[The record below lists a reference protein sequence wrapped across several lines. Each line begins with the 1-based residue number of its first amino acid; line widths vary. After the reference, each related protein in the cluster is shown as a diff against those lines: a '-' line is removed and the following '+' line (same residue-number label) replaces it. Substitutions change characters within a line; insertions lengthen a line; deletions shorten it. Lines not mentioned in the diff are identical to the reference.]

1 MKRTAGA
8 ALAAIFAVL
17 GAAAVVAQT
26 DPIAARMAL
35 MKGNNDNAIVVV
47 QMVKG
52 QAAFDAGKVDAAF
65 AQWAETAQKLP
76 NLFPD
81 NSKTGQKTRAAPKIW
96 MTKADF
102 DAKAAEFAKVVAGNR
117 DKAKASLD
125 GLRAAVP
132 VVADA
137 CDNCH
142 KDYRL
147 AKQ

>member
-1 MKRTAGA
+1 MKRTDGA

-17 GAAAVVAQT
+17 GAGAVVAQT

-52 QAAFDAGKVDAAF
+52 QAAFDAGKVEAAF

-76 NLFPD
+76 GLFPD

-117 DKAKASLD
+117 DKAKASLV

>member
-17 GAAAVVAQT
+17 GAGAVVAQT

-35 MKGNNDNAIVVV
+35 MKGNNDNATVVV

-52 QAAFDAGKVDAAF
+52 QSAFDARKVDAAF

-76 NLFPD
+76 GLFPD

-117 DKAKASLD
+117 DKAKASLV

>member
-52 QAAFDAGKVDAAF
+52 QSAFDARKVDAAF

-76 NLFPD
+76 GLFPD

-117 DKAKASLD
+117 DKAKASLV

-132 VVADA
+132 VVAA
-137 CDNCH
+137 A
-142 KDYRL
+142 R
-147 AKQ
+147 